1 MEGGRQRDRD
11 TCKGLAISILLS
23 MVRINE
29 NQSVSEI
36 KEDLEMGLALLAVCF
51 QVRSGEGTCEVVEG
65 RKLSLL
71 PRPEK

>member
-1 MEGGRQRDRD
+1 
-11 TCKGLAISILLS
+11 